1 MTCFSA
7 QLGTIPPLAGAP
19 NPVAQLVQRHGCLL
33 QRRGRGVGT
42 PCWLVKRMTESSL
55 NAVGRNAGQWL
66 LDFAAV
72 AVIYFLLAYV
82 VLPALWRHT
91 EHEPGLA
98 FLPMVT
104 HTGNGIPGDP
114 LNVGLVGSRDDILR
128 AMAAAAW
135 FPADPVTLRT
145 SLEIVGSVVL
155 DRPYRAAPVSPL
167 YYQGKKEQLAFEKPD
182 GRSADRRHHVRFW
195 LVLDKGMSGRPVWL
209 GAVTFDR
216 GVGFSHYTGQV
227 THHIGPDIDAE
238 RDLLMQ
244 DLKKAGMVEALFQ
257 ISGIGPTLFGRNG
270 GGDPYYT
277 DGEID
282 FASLVVDGVR
292 RTEPP
297 ATLSTPPLT
306 ALKDEI
312 WRSVSNAVTEEI
324 PGKKTER

>member
-1 MTCFSA
+1 MK
-7 QLGTIPPLAGAP
+7 LLAI
-19 NPVAQLVQRHGCLL
+19 
-33 QRRGRGVGT
+33 RRQ
-42 PCWLVKRMTESSL
+42 WLV
-55 NAVGRNAGQWL
+55 
-66 LDFAAV
+66 DFATV
-72 AVIYFLLAYV
+72 AIVYFLLAYI
-82 VLPALWRHT
+82 VLPALWRHH

-98 FLPMVT
+98 SLPMVT
-104 HTGNGIPGDP
+104 RTGTGIPGDP

-128 AMAAAAW
+128 AMHAAGW

-145 SLEIVGSVVL
+145 SIEIVGSVVL
-155 DRPYRAAPVSPL
+155 DRAYHDAPVSPL
-167 YYQGKKEQLAFEKPD
+167 YYQGKREQFAFEKPD
-182 GRSADRRHHVRFW
+182 GRSADRRHHVRLW
-195 LVLDKGMSGRPVWL
+195 RVLDKGTTGRPVWL

-238 RDLLMQ
+238 RDLLMR
-244 DLKKAGMVEALFQ
+244 DLREAGMVEALFQ

-282 FASLVVDGVR
+282 MASLVVDGVK

-297 ATLSTPPLT
+297 TTLPSPPLT

-312 WRSVSNAVTEEI
+312 WRSVSDAVTKEM
-324 PGKKTER
+324 PGKKADEVIK